1 MNSSIEQGTEGN
13 EKKQQL
19 AKEYKEKVRFGENF
33 FWNNSEAYILM
44 AKYPY
49 EIDEKYLKSFS
60 LRDIWNDLRAHSKVF
75 FQERKDDY
83 YHYLIEMA
91 ISKLL
96 ANFQDC

>member
-49 EIDEKYLKSFS
+49 EIDEKYLKSFF
-60 LRDIWNDLRAHSKVF
+60 LRW
-75 FQERKDDY
+75 RKSSGTF
-83 YHYLIEMA
+83 EMTCKA
-91 ISKLL
+91 IPKWL
-96 ANFQDC
+96 